1 MLGQVPRLGGGHSHG
16 AQESEPVRVGNHGVS
31 DGLHHPG
38 GRLPAAQAQ
47 GRAAIEDAGTSAAS
61 ARANSIE
68 EADPLEDGDVVRDV
82 SLVDVQFTC
91 EIADR
96 HRLPQRQG
104 DPMSSRVSH
113 CFPLRCRLE
122 FASVDEVVHVRK
134 RQESFVESQ
143 EVADARGMT
152 NDSPTG
158 APADLFIAL
167 AALVDEHYILVD
179 LATEYAHRIREHA
192 DALGC
197 AMPNIDATN
206 TALHRL
212 VPDRHLSLRRPTA
225 SAAAQHR
232 GAPPAGGIN
241 RVEHL
246 DDGVCVVA
254 IHPVFTG
261 PAQALAYLRAAAQL
275 VAGAESLVLDLRRC
289 YGGDTDTAALIHG
302 WLLGPEPVRIGRFEH
317 RGRPSTDYTSDPS
330 LGWHF
335 RGPVRVLTSST
346 TFSGGEDLA
355 YVLQALGRAR
365 IVGEQTAGGAHP
377 VEHFRL
383 PGGQMCQIPVAR
395 SVIDA
400 TGTNWEAIGVTPDTT
415 CSAQTAL
422 DLAIAE
428 LTAQVAYPK

>member
-1 MLGQVPRLGGGHSHG
+1 MT
-16 AQESEPVRVGNHGVS
+16 S
-31 DGLHHPG
+31 D
-38 GRLPAAQAQ
+38 
-47 GRAAIEDAGTSAAS
+47 T
-61 ARANSIE
+61 
-68 EADPLEDGDVVRDV
+68 
-82 SLVDVQFTC
+82 
-91 EIADR
+91 
-96 HRLPQRQG
+96 
-104 DPMSSRVSH
+104 
-113 CFPLRCRLE
+113 
-122 FASVDEVVHVRK
+122 
-134 RQESFVESQ
+134 
-143 EVADARGMT
+143 
-152 NDSPTG
+152 PTG

-179 LATEYAHRIREHA
+179 LAPEYARRIREHA
-192 DALGC
+192 AALGG

-206 TALHRL
+206 AALHRL
-212 VPDRHLSLRRPTA
+212 VSDRHLSLRRPTA
-225 SAAAQHR
+225 SAAGQHR
-232 GAPPAGGIN
+232 AAPPAGGIN
-241 RVEHL
+241 RFEHL
-246 DDGVCVVA
+246 DDGVCVVE

-261 PAQALAYLRAAAQL
+261 PAEALAYLRAAAQL
-275 VAGAESLVLDLRRC
+275 AARAESLVLDLRRC

-355 YVLQALGRAR
+355 YVLQALGRAH
-365 IVGEQTAGGAHP
+365 IIGEQTAGGAHP

-400 TGTNWEAIGVTPDTT
+400 TGTNWEAIGVAPDTI
-415 CSAQTAL
+415 CPAETAL

-428 LTAQVAYPK
+428 LTAHAASPK